1 MRCPTV
7 PMRYL
12 SRPNSTM
19 DDSSE
24 PRTYPCPMPDGTHLA
39 VTVLFENGR
48 AAALAEPWPTWAE
61 ILTHCPGATTEEQ
74 VASYAAHLKMLER
87 RTKRGDR
94 RARGALMLIWLLQG
108 MRLRAQRT
116 AEEAA
121 QRPRSWYEAEATPT
135 TFGLRTGD

>member
-24 PRTYPCPMPDGTHLA
+24 PRTYPCPMPDGTHLL
-39 VTVLFENGR
+39 VTVLFEQGR
-48 AAALAEPWPTWAE
+48 PAALSEPWPTWAE

-74 VASYAAHLKMLER
+74 VASYTTHLNMLEQR
-87 RTKRGDR
+87 MKRGDR
-94 RARGALMLIWLLQG
+94 RAHGAYVLFWLMQAMG
-108 MRLRAQRT
+108 LRAERAT
-116 AEEAA
+116 KEAA
-121 QRPRSWYEAEATPT
+121 QPRSWYEAEATAT
-135 TFGLRTGD
+135 AFGVRTGD